1 MNWSERLR
9 KTRRKFVKRNGRRL
23 LQALDAHSRLEAI
36 AIARR
41 DGLLT

>member
-1 MNWSERLR
+1 MAEELHLAVD
-9 KTRRKFVKRNGRRL
+9 TVRNHVRRL